1 MNSVVS
7 AAANRVFEVLGAG
20 HSESTYQNA
29 LRIELE
35 KSPDVLRVLT
45 EVTFPILYEGIP
57 VGFQRAD
64 VIIQFANGS
73 NALLELKSVVTIT
86 QNVFHQVRRYMEQY
100 THARISSAA
109 IVNFGQQDVQVVEVV
124 RGS

>member
-1 MNSVVS
+1 MHGLIV

-35 KSPDVLRVLT
+35 KNSQVQRVLT

-64 VIIQFANGS
+64 VIIQFADGINC
-73 NALLELKSVVTIT
+73 LLELKSVQTIS
-86 QNVFHQVRRYMEQY
+86 QGVHHQVRRYMEQY

-109 IVNFGQQDVQVVEVV
+109 IVNFGQQEVQVVEVV
-124 RGS
+124 V

>member
-1 MNSVVS
+1 MNVVVRN
-7 AAANRVFEVLGAG
+7 AADRVFEVLGAG

-64 VIIQFANGS
+64 VIIQFTNGS

-86 QNVFHQVRRYMEQY
+86 QNVFLQVRRYMEQY